1 MAKVIEYNKLVRDR
15 IPDLIAASGKQ
26 CVTETLSEDEFL
38 KYLDK
43 KMDEELTE
51 YHHDHNAEELADL
64 MEVIL
69 AAAAVRGYTPEQL
82 EQIRLKK
89 AKERGSFQQRILLR
103 DVIEG

>member
-1 MAKVIEYNKLVRDR
+1 MAKVIEYNTLVRDR

-43 KMDEELTE
+43 KMDEELAE